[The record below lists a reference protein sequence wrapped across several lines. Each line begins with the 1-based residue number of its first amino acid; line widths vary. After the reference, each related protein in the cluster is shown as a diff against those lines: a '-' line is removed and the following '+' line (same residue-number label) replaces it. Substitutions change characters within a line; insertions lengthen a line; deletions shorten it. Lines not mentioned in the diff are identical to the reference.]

1 MRDLVV
7 AGGGPVGLA
16 AALHAARAGLDV
28 SIREPRQGPI
38 DKACGEGLMP
48 GALAELDLLGID
60 PAGRRLDGIRYLD
73 GSGAGAQAAFRFGP
87 GRGVRRTT
95 LHSALVEPVMAAGVE
110 VDDRPVRSVR
120 DLGDH
125 LLVDD
130 EATRYLIAAD
140 GLHSPVRRLLGL
152 DAPTRHRRRFGLRC
166 HVAQA
171 PWTPYVEVHWG
182 PSAEAYVTPVADDLI
197 GVAVLTDVG
206 TGFDNALEQFPSL
219 REQLT
224 GERSK
229 VMGAGPLRQRA
240 RRRSAGRVLLVGDA
254 AGYVDALTG
263 EGIAIG
269 LAQARAA
276 VGCVLAD
283 APARYEDQARGIGR
297 RHELLTHA
305 LLLAT
310 AIRPVRKQLVP
321 AAAGAP
327 WLFSAAVN
335 QLARPIVVPSG
346 SRG

>member
-7 AGGGPVGLA
+7 AGGGPIGLA
-16 AALHAARAGLDV
+16 VALHAARAGLDV
-28 SIREPRQGPI
+28 SVREPRTGPI

-48 GALAELDLLGID
+48 GAVAELEGLDVR
-60 PAGRRLDGIRYLD
+60 PAGHPLAGIRYLD
-73 GSGAGAQAAFRFGP
+73 GVGAGSASAEAVFRNGA

-95 LHSALVEPVMAAGVE
+95 LHAALSAPLADAGVP
-110 VDDRPVRSVR
+110 VDPRPVRSVR

-130 EATRYLIAAD
+130 EPTRFLIAAD

-152 DAPTRHRRRFGLRC
+152 EVESRDRRRFGLRC

-171 PWTPYVEVHWG
+171 PWTPFVEVHWAPG
-182 PSAEAYVTPVADDLI
+182 AEAYVTPVADDLV
-197 GVAVLTDVG
+197 GVAVLTGRGARFDDV
-206 TGFDNALEQFPSL
+206 L
-219 REQLT
+219 REFPALRERLT

-240 RRRSAGRVLLVGDA
+240 RRRVAGRVLLVGDA

-263 EGIAIG
+263 EGIALG

-276 VGCVLAD
+276 VACVVAAD
-283 APARYEDQARGIGR
+283 PERYEAQARR
-297 RHELLTHA
+297 LSWRHELLTHA
-305 LLLAT
+305 LLRAT
-310 AIRPVRKQLVP
+310 AVAPVRRRLVP
-321 AAAGAP
+321 VAAKAP

-335 QLARPIVVPSG
+335 ALARPIAVPA
-346 SRG
+346 